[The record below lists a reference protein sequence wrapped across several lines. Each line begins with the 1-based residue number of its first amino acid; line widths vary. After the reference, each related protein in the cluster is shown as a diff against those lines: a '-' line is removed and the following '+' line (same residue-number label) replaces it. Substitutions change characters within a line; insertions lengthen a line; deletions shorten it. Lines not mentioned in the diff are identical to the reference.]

1 MFRGNK
7 LKKSIV
13 LVKKESAADKLSK
26 DTVADLTLLDF
37 EGNEISPNEV
47 EKNLK
52 DEAIIKQS

>member
-1 MFRGNK
+1 M
-7 LKKSIV
+7 V
-13 LVKKESAADKLSK
+13 VKKDSAADKLSK